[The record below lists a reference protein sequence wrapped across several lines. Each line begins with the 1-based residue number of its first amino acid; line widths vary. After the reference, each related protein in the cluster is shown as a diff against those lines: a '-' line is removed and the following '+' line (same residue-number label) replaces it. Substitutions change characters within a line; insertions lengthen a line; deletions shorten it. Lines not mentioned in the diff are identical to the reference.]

1 MGDRMTD
8 REARTLPGDTPDV
21 SAEKVLQHISFT
33 AAARATIK
41 AALGRDGPQTILLGW
56 PAGATYLPSP
66 CYEPSVD
73 DIEVGQVEGC
83 PIYVDSRRL
92 AMFPTAKVTF
102 DAAPTTPWRLRPSLR
117 ARTLPTG

>member
-1 MGDRMTD
+1 MIDSG
-8 REARTLPGDTPDV
+8 ARATPGDTPDV
-21 SAEKVLQHISFT
+21 SAETVRRHISFT

-41 AALGRDGPQTILLGW
+41 AALGRDGSQTVLLGW

-66 CYEPSVD
+66 CYEPSLH

-83 PIYVDSRRL
+83 PIYVDTRRL
-92 AMFPTAKVTF
+92 AMFPTARVTY
-102 DAAPTTPWRLRPSLR
+102 DAAPATPLRLRPSLR